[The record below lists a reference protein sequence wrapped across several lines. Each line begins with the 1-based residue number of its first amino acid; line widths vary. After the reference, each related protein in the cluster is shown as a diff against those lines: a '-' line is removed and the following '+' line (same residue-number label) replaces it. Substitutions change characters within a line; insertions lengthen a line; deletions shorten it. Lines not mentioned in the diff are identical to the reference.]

1 MNPHTIVGNTSLW
14 NNLQA
19 SLASQSFPHAS
30 LFIDNGQFGAL
41 PLALRCAQKLL
52 GKDDLRWEQWADLYM
67 MFPFVKHGSANETHE
82 EHLDSWRSFVQENL
96 YGSQWDWTQFLE
108 SGNKQLIIPVAA
120 VLEMQRKIHLKAFE
134 GQNKVCIVWG
144 ADLLHEKAANKML
157 KILEEPPTD
166 TYFILIAEETSE
178 MLPTLLSRCQQ
189 STLVPVADTE
199 IEQGLASLNIE
210 KAQMTSILFQA
221 EGSMGRALQLCQQ
234 ASGTESFENLWVIG
248 LRAAFRARGNKAI
261 VLELLEWAENL
272 SRLNRE
278 THKAF
283 LTYGLRLFRAA
294 LMHNYGSASLGN
306 FVSETGFDIKKLAP
320 FIHGENVLEIIE
332 LLQDYTYALER
343 NVNAKMLFTDL
354 AFKLTRLLHQRE
366 TA

>member
-1 MNPHTIVGNTSLW
+1 MIVGNTSLW
-14 NNLQA
+14 DNLQA
-19 SLASQSFPHAS
+19 SLSNQSFPHAS
-30 LFIDNGQFGAL
+30 LFIDNGQYGAL
-41 PLALRCAQKLL
+41 PLALSCAQTLL
-52 GKDDLRWEQWADLYM
+52 GKKDLHWEQWADLYM

-82 EHLDSWRSFVQENL
+82 DHIPTWRSFVQENVF
-96 YGSQWDWTQFLE
+96 GSQWDWTQFLD

-120 VLEMQRKIHLKAFE
+120 VLEMQRKMHLKAFE
-134 GQNKVCIVWG
+134 GQNKVCIIWG
-144 ADLLHEKAANKML
+144 ADLLNETAANKML

-166 TYFILIAEETSE
+166 TYFILIAEETFG

-189 STLVPVADTE
+189 STLVPISDDA

-210 KAQMTSILFQA
+210 KTQLANILFQA
-221 EGSMGRALQLCQQ
+221 EGSFGKALQLCGQS
-234 ASGTESFENLWVIG
+234 SGAESFEELWVTG

-261 VLELLEWAENL
+261 VLELLEWAEHL

-294 LMHNYGSASLGN
+294 LMHNYGSATLGN
-306 FVSETGFDIKKLAP
+306 FVSGTGFDITKLAP
-320 FIHGENVLEIIE
+320 FIHGENVMEIIE
-332 LLQDYTYALER
+332 LLQDYSYALER
-343 NVNAKMLFTDL
+343 NANSKMLFTDL

-366 TA
+366 SA

>member
-1 MNPHTIVGNTSLW
+1 MIVGNTSLW
-14 NNLQA
+14 DNLQA
-19 SLASQSFPHAS
+19 SLSNQSFPHAS
-30 LFIDNGQFGAL
+30 IFIDNGQYGAL
-41 PLALRCAQKLL
+41 PLALSCAQTLL
-52 GKDDLRWEQWADLYM
+52 GKKDLHWEQWADLYM

-82 EHLDSWRSFVQENL
+82 DHITTWRSFVLENVF
-96 YGSQWDWTQFLE
+96 GSQWDWTQFLD

-120 VLEMQRKIHLKAFE
+120 VLEMQRKMHLKAFE
-134 GQNKVCIVWG
+134 GQNKVCIIWG
-144 ADLLHEKAANKML
+144 ADLLHETAANKML

-166 TYFILIAEETSE
+166 TYFILIAEETFG

-189 STLVPVADTE
+189 STLVPISDDA

-210 KAQMTSILFQA
+210 KTQLVNILFQA
-221 EGSMGRALQLCQQ
+221 EGSFGKALQLCGQS
-234 ASGTESFENLWVIG
+234 SGAESFEELWVTG

-261 VLELLEWAENL
+261 VLELLEWAEHL

-294 LMHNYGSASLGN
+294 LMHNYGSATLGN
-306 FVSETGFDIKKLAP
+306 FVSGTGFDITKLAP
-320 FIHGENVLEIIE
+320 FIHGENVMEIIE
-332 LLQDYTYALER
+332 LLQDYSYDLER
-343 NVNAKMLFTDL
+343 NANSKMLFTDL

-366 TA
+366 SA